1 MLGEKPS
8 YIAPSSPTLD
18 LDEQEKDAAKQ
29 GAQGA
34 KVQPRNERLKH
45 NAGDV
50 FQQSMVKAYLGEDID
65 LVRIKEL
72 DVADGPSANIDM
84 AYGDLTKRA
93 DQPPHTSTGSVHA
106 LPGSEYPWSNLELR
120 RAMSAGY
127 HGYLPSF
134 GPVQNTNKKLVEL
147 SKLIKSVPGNLVR
160 PIALTWLL
168 NTVSA
173 LDRNSFETNA
183 EVNASSDLYQRL
195 FTSWPINAI
204 GLVIALILPFVGE
217 HTKVGKKHVVNV
229 SMLVTATLSI
239 LITTD
244 STTSPALLWT
254 VRLLCVYMTI
264 FYAKIQYESYNMS
277 LFHILFGMI
286 GVFIIDFLAVGV
298 SQSSPSEYPG
308 DERIRFVFASFAA
321 SAFLCTCYAFLRE
334 QSGGATPT
342 MHQPGEQYI
351 LSQSQ
356 KDQGDQRDQ
365 RLEDG
370 LGGLREGEMDLGLHV
385 VGSDSSGS
393 DLDA

>member
-8 YIAPSSPTLD
+8 YTAPSSPTLD

-50 FQQSMVKAYLGEDID
+50 FQQSMVKAYLGAYLGEDID

-84 AYGDLTKRA
+84 VYGDLTKRA

-106 LPGSEYPWSNLELR
+106 LPG
-120 RAMSAGY
+120 
-127 HGYLPSF
+127 
-134 GPVQNTNKKLVEL
+134 TVEL
-147 SKLIKSVPGNLVR
+147 SKVIKSVLGNLVR
-160 PIALTWLL
+160 PIALILLL
-168 NTVSA
+168 NPVSA
-173 LDRNSFETNA
+173 LDRDSFEANA
-183 EVNASSDLYQRL
+183 EVNASSALYEWL
-195 FTSWPINAI
+195 FTSWPINAF
-204 GLVIALILPFVGE
+204 GLVIALTLPFVGE
-217 HTKVGKKHVVNV
+217 HTKAGKEHVVSV
-229 SMLVTATLSI
+229 SMLVFATLSI

-244 STTSPALLWT
+244 STTPPALLWT
-254 VRLLCVYMTI
+254 VRLLCVYTTV

-277 LFHILFGMI
+277 LFHILSGMI
-286 GVFIIDFLAVGV
+286 GVSIIDFLAVGV

-334 QSGGATPT
+334 QSGSVTPK
-342 MHQPGEQYI
+342 MHQPGEQDI
-351 LSQSQ
+351 LGQSQ
-356 KDQGDQRDQ
+356 QDEGDERDP
-365 RLEDG
+365 RLEEG
-370 LGGLREGEMDLGLHV
+370 LGGPHQVEDGSVGDLGQGRYL
-385 VGSDSSGS
+385 VGSD
-393 DLDA
+393 

>member
-8 YIAPSSPTLD
+8 YTAPSSPTLD

-29 GAQGA
+29 GAQGT

-93 DQPPHTSTGSVHA
+93 DRPPHTSTGSVHA
-106 LPGSEYPWSNLELR
+106 LPG
-120 RAMSAGY
+120 
-127 HGYLPSF
+127 
-134 GPVQNTNKKLVEL
+134 TVEL
-147 SKLIKSVPGNLVR
+147 SKVIKSVPGNLVR
-160 PIALTWLL
+160 PIALILLL
-168 NTVSA
+168 NPVSA
-173 LDRNSFETNA
+173 LDRDSFEANA
-183 EVNASSDLYQRL
+183 EVNASSALYEWL
-195 FTSWPINAI
+195 FTSWPINAF
-204 GLVIALILPFVGE
+204 GLVIALTLPFVGE
-217 HTKVGKKHVVNV
+217 HTKAGKEHVVSV
-229 SMLVTATLSI
+229 SMLVFATLRI

-244 STTSPALLWT
+244 STTPPTLLWT
-254 VRLLCVYMTI
+254 VRLLCVYTTV

-277 LFHILFGMI
+277 LFHILSGMI

-334 QSGGATPT
+334 QSGSATPK
-342 MHQPGEQYI
+342 MHQPGEQDI
-351 LSQSQ
+351 LGQSQ
-356 KDQGDQRDQ
+356 QDEGDERDQ

-370 LGGLREGEMDLGLHV
+370 LGGLPEGEMDLGLHV
-385 VGSDSSGS
+385 VGCDSSGS